1 MFLDIALGLLAA
13 VDERNILGLV
23 FLAAGR
29 RARARVRVVRG
40 LLVVRVHGQPRREL
54 VVVRVAEVELEDV
67 DAQVDHL
74 VRDVE
79 HVELVGGDAHV
90 VVQHDVGEHL
100 GRARVL
106 FSWFIYNA
114 TTTNTS
120 LINAGRDMYFILLSP
135 AIASS

>member
-1 MFLDIALGLLAA
+1 MNAIFL
-13 VDERNILGLV
+13 VSLV
-23 FLAAGR
+23 FLAADGR
-29 RARARVRVVRG
+29 GRARVRVVRG
-40 LLVVRVHGQPRREL
+40 LHLVVRVHGQPRREL
-54 VVVRVAEVELEDV
+54 VVVRVADVELEDV

-79 HVELVGGDAHV
+79 HVELVGGAHV

-100 GRARVL
+100 GRARII

>member
-23 FLAAGR
+23 FLAADGR
-29 RARARVRVVRG
+29 GRARVRVVRG

-54 VVVRVAEVELEDV
+54 VVVRVADVELEDV

-106 FSWFIYNA
+106 FSWFIYTA
-114 TTTNTS
+114 
-120 LINAGRDMYFILLSP
+120 IMLLLLLRR
-135 AIASS
+135 

>member
-1 MFLDIALGLLAA
+1 MNAIFL
-13 VDERNILGLV
+13 VSLV
-23 FLAAGR
+23 FLAADGR

-40 LLVVRVHGQPRREL
+40 LQLVVRVHGQPRREL
-54 VVVRVAEVELEDV
+54 VVVRVADVELEDV

-106 FSWFIYNA
+106 FSWFI
-114 TTTNTS
+114 
-120 LINAGRDMYFILLSP
+120 LRL
-135 AIASS
+135 

>member
-1 MFLDIALGLLAA
+1 MNAIFL
-13 VDERNILGLV
+13 VSLV
-23 FLAAGR
+23 FLAADGR
-29 RARARVRVVRG
+29 GRARVRVVRG
-40 LLVVRVHGQPRREL
+40 LQLVVRVHGQPRREL
-54 VVVRVAEVELEDV
+54 VVVRVADVELEDV

-106 FSWFIYNA
+106 LVYIYGYNAA
-114 TTTNTS
+114 TTTTTSS
-120 LINAGRDMYFILLSP
+120 LITAGRDMYFILL
-135 AIASS
+135 

>member
-1 MFLDIALGLLAA
+1 MNAIFL
-13 VDERNILGLV
+13 VSLV
-23 FLAAGR
+23 FLAADGR
-29 RARARVRVVRG
+29 GRARVRVVRG
-40 LLVVRVHGQPRREL
+40 LQLVVRVHGQPRREL
-54 VVVRVAEVELEDV
+54 VVVRVADVELEDV

-106 FSWFIYNA
+106 FSWFIY
-114 TTTNTS
+114 T
-120 LINAGRDMYFILLSP
+120 
-135 AIASS
+135 AIIFYYCYYVVDNCRT